1 MLILILRLKHKKE
14 TYMKYKFWFFI
25 CLACI
30 LIGFSSIYTK
40 VTSKGISA
48 KTANQLIQP
57 QEVNSAEVKLISKE
71 NLNNWNITLMPDRDF
86 NAVFTGSGKVTTLTL
101 HMDGIKVSGTGTG
114 TPSPSIHVK
123 GSGKLPAQNE
133 TVVIE
138 LEWIED
144 GRQINGKTT
153 YLIIAH

>member
-1 MLILILRLKHKKE
+1 
-14 TYMKYKFWFFI
+14 MKYKLWFFV

-30 LIGFSSIYTK
+30 LIVFSLIYTK
-40 VTSKGISA
+40 VTSKGISSS
-48 KTANQLIQP
+48 KSVYQLIQP
-57 QEVNSAEVKLISKE
+57 QKVNSAEVKLITKE

-101 HMDGIKVSGTGTG
+101 HIDGFKVSGAGTG

-144 GRQINGKTT
+144 GSQINGKTT
-153 YLIIAH
+153 YLINVH

>member
-1 MLILILRLKHKKE
+1 
-14 TYMKYKFWFFI
+14 MKYKFWYFV

-30 LIGFSSIYTK
+30 LIGFVSIFTYATF
-40 VTSKGISA
+40 KGITSA

-57 QEVNSAEVKLISKE
+57 QEVNSAEVKLITKE

-86 NAVFTGSGKVTTLTL
+86 NAVFTGAGKVTTLTL
-101 HMDGIKVSGTGTG
+101 HMDGFQVSGAGTG

-123 GSGKLPAQNE
+123 GSGKLPNQNE

-144 GRQINGKTT
+144 GRQINGKAT
-153 YLIIAH
+153 YLINVHSANGRS